1 MDLTLFFGVVLAPT
15 SSFVLDQRSADK
27 STLNNH
33 FIKKLDLAVHLIIE
47 AWTSLLFPPVGWNIL
62 LGPAAHLTRQS
73 FASTAK
79 SLSSC
84 ARVGGWVVV

>member
-47 AWTSLLFPPVGWNIL
+47 AWTSLLF
-62 LGPAAHLTRQS
+62 
-73 FASTAK
+73 
-79 SLSSC
+79 
-84 ARVGGWVVV
+84 